1 MSESIVLTN
10 IDSRGVAEVTL
21 NRPKKNNAYNGE
33 MIAELIK
40 CFNSLYNNSD
50 VKVVLI

>member
-21 NRPKKNNAYNGE
+21 NRPKKT
-33 MIAELIK
+33 MLIMGR
-40 CFNSLYNNSD
+40 
-50 VKVVLI
+50 